1 MKRISMLFLL
11 TTICI
16 VCFTGK
22 PQSQTFQERYEVAVG
37 VTCKNQS
44 VQRIIESHIKREL
57 RSLQDVDVK
66 ASGKYTIAVVALE
79 EVTESTRQT
88 GRIAIATMFQ
98 EKYDLAGIRFMIKD
112 DMLGTF
118 DKYVLLL
125 RPYYEPQLRVANWTT
140 DEIDGWARQTIAD
153 FDIQML
159 EPVRRRKDK
168 LEEELQKILR

>member
-22 PQSQTFQERYEVAVG
+22 PQSQTFQERYEVAVD

-79 EVTESTRQT
+79 GSQGINKAGNRRYCNSDNVSGEV
-88 GRIAIATMFQ
+88 
-98 EKYDLAGIRFMIKD
+98 RFSGYKVQD
-112 DMLGTF
+112 QGLH
-118 DKYVLLL
+118 
-125 RPYYEPQLRVANWTT
+125 
-140 DEIDGWARQTIAD
+140 ARY
-153 FDIQML
+153 L
-159 EPVRRRKDK
+159 
-168 LEEELQKILR
+168 